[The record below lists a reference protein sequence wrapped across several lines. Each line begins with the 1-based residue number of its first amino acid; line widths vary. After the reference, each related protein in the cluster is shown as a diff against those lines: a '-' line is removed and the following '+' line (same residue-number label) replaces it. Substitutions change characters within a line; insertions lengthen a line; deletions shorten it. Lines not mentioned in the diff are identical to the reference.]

1 MKGKTIECY
10 INSRKDLSFEKGKSK
25 EISDFLAAKLD
36 QFLKVALEQMYD
48 IACLKNKKNQKLGD
62 ELGYFSEEN
71 NRIQNIQE
79 FYFQPNTKIYSLS
92 YKHKHDIYS
101 NLRIKEIKKEDE
113 LRNNLEA
120 KTNEGEK
127 KIDKKI

>member
-1 MKGKTIECY
+1 MLYLIRG
-10 INSRKDLSFEKGKSK
+10 KDLSFEKGKSK

-48 IACLKNKKNQKLGD
+48 IACLKNKKNQKLGN

-71 NRIQNIQE
+71 NE
-79 FYFQPNTKIYSLS
+79 FKIFRSSTFSPIPRFTPLS

-120 KTNEGEK
+120 KTMRERRK
-127 KIDKKI
+127 SIKRFKTIS